1 MDVNKEKCKTL
12 KQIRK
17 KMADALDIDLHQQ
30 ECTYE
35 GKCSGTCPKCRQEEQ
50 QLNQAILTKTAL
62 VAGMVTMTVGL
73 SGCTPAARGVVEG
86 AAPVLIDR
94 AVTESQLEGDTVELP
109 PREDDVL
116 EGEEEYILPE
126 NSEENTTE
134 DAGEGTTAA
143 EDEMYELMGDVV
155 LDPSTEN

>member
-17 KMADALDIDLHQQ
+17 KMADALNIDLHQQ

-62 VAGMVTMTVGL
+62 AAGMVTMTVGL
-73 SGCTPAARGVVEG
+73 SGCTPAARGVTEG
-86 AAPVLIDR
+86 AVPVLIER
-94 AVTESQLEGDTVELP
+94 AVTESQLEGDVVELP
-109 PREDDVL
+109 PPEEGVL
-116 EGEEEYILPE
+116 EGDEYILPE
-126 NSEENTTE
+126 DSEENTTE
-134 DAGEGTTAA
+134 DAGEGTTAT
-143 EDEMYELMGDVV
+143 EDEMYELEGDVV
-155 LDPSTEN
+155 LDPSAVD